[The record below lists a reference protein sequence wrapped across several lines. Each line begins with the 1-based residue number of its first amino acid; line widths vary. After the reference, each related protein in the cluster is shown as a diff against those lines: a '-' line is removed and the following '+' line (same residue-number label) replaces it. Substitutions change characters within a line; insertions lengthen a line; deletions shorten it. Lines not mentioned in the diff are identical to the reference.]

1 MTPCGLITQPT
12 MKVHMAENDDLDDE
26 DITNESSTSS
36 KFVSLPNIEKYKSE
50 AARLA
55 TFDAWTYPHPA
66 PKDFA
71 KSGLCY
77 LGQRDAV
84 QCAFCKKI
92 IFDWL
97 PEYLPKKVHGD
108 MSPNCPFVQGQDVGN
123 IPSATNQPPPAGKI
137 HNKFYAKSIPAQN
150 LRSMGHLT
158 P

>member
-1 MTPCGLITQPT
+1 MFCLSGAKQSKGLIPG
-12 MKVHMAENDDLDDE
+12 
-26 DITNESSTSS
+26 
-36 KFVSLPNIEKYKSE
+36 FVSLPNIEEYKSE

-66 PKDFA
+66 PKDLA
-71 KSGLCY
+71 KSGLCN

-84 QCAFCKKI
+84 QCAFCKQI
-92 IFDWL
+92 IFDWM
-97 PEYLPKKVHGD
+97 PEYSPKKVHGD

-137 HNKFYAKSIPAQN
+137 HNKFYAKSIPVQN
-150 LRSMGHLT
+150 LRSRGHLT